1 MVEILEAIADKIG
14 MIMGIALA
22 VIVVIAII
30 RLVLKASRG
39 ESISVPPVGVM
50 NDLPSSVTGISK
62 HNDMSERS
70 VERANKK
77 TE

>member
-1 MVEILEAIADKIG
+1 MIDALELISDKIG
-14 MIMGIALA
+14 IIIGAILGITVIIAL
-22 VIVVIAII
+22 I
-30 RLVLKASRG
+30 RTLLKASKG

-50 NDLPSSVTGISK
+50 NDLPSSVTGINK

-70 VERANKK
+70 NERSGKK